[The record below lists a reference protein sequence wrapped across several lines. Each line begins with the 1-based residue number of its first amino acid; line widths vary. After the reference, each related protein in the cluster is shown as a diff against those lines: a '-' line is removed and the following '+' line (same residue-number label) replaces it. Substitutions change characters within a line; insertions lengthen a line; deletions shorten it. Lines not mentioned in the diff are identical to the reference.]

1 MTEHV
6 LNFAIELE
14 DDAIRE
20 MVYKNAVKSIN
31 KDIKIDILSAIF
43 ERQHYYGSSSA
54 VKYDHKTDSVVLDND
69 ASLKEFVIGLIKETF
84 EEHSDE
90 IIKMAAE
97 ILADSFKRTKKWK
110 EVACGAIEEVSK

>member
-14 DDAIRE
+14 DDA
-20 MVYKNAVKSIN
+20 
-31 KDIKIDILSAIF
+31 
-43 ERQHYYGSSSA
+43 
-54 VKYDHKTDSVVLDND
+54 
-69 ASLKEFVIGLIKETF
+69 
-84 EEHSDE
+84 

-110 EVACGAIEEVSK
+110 EVACDAIEEVSK